1 MSLQEIHVA
10 TSTLKEHRAN
20 KVATINDVATI
31 NPSSCKESGRNR
43 SNKVAIEQ
51 EQTREIHVATS
62 TRGRDIGQ

>member
-1 MSLQEIHVA
+1 MSQRETMVA
-10 TSTLKEHRAN
+10 TSTLEEHRAN

-43 SNKVAIEQ
+43 SNKIATEQ
-51 EQTREIHVATS
+51 EQTREIHLATS